1 MADTRQSPVLRLLTS
16 GLLSVIRT
24 IDLIE
29 ASEEEEEEEKGI
41 FGSLIRIWVTIEQLL
56 TSSILGLICE

>member
-16 GLLSVIRT
+16 GLLSVIRM
-24 IDLIE
+24 IDLVE
-29 ASEEEEEEEKGI
+29 APEEEEEEKGI

>member
-1 MADTRQSPVLRLLTS
+1 MADTGQSPVLLLLTS
-16 GLLSVIRT
+16 GLLSIIRT
-24 IDLIE
+24 IDLVE
-29 ASEEEEEEEKGI
+29 APEEEEEKGI